1 MYKRIVVAYDGS
13 REGRAAL
20 REGVLLAG
28 RLGAKIYLL
37 AVVVETPGMR
47 MAEGA
52 QPGAIAHQQESYRA
66 VLEEA
71 VSGLREYGMNLE
83 SRLVCGEP
91 AQEIAA
97 YARQVRADLVVVGH
111 RRQSLLQR
119 WWSGPSGAY
128 LSDYLSC
135 SLLIARTEIP
145 LEDFIAEL
153 QEVTGVSPAA
163 ADPAPAPS
171 G

>member
-1 MYKRIVVAYDGS
+1 V
-13 REGRAAL
+13 
-20 REGVLLAG
+20 
-28 RLGAKIYLL
+28 L
-37 AVVVETPGMR
+37 AVVVESPGMR

-52 QPGAIAHQQESYRA
+52 QPGAIAYQQESYRA

-71 VSGLREYGMNLE
+71 VTGLRKYGLNLE

-111 RRQSLLQR
+111 RKQSLLQR

-135 SLLIARTEIP
+135 SLLIARTEVP
-145 LEDFIAEL
+145 LEDFLAEL
-153 QEVTGVSPAA
+153 QEVTGVIPAA
-163 ADPAPAPS
+163 AEPASAA
-171 G
+171 GG